1 MNDMTVGNPLKLFL
15 TFSIPLFIGN
25 IFQQMYSM
33 VDTIIV
39 GRYLGAQ
46 ALAGVGSTGSLNF
59 MINGCLFGL
68 TSGFSVMVAQRFGAK
83 DEEGIRKAIASNII
97 LTVICSLIVT
107 IIMLFLTK
115 PLLHIMNTP
124 EDIFEHA
131 YNYISVIFLGIFTL
145 AAYNMLAGIL
155 RALGDSKTPL
165 YFLVLACI
173 LNIVL
178 DIIFIVHIG
187 MGSEG
192 AGWATIISQAIAAI
206 LCLIYSFFKFKQ
218 FRPTTADFKDLMY
231 FYKIHLK
238 IGVPMALQY
247 SVTSIGVVIVQVAI
261 NGFGSTAVA
270 AFTAAS
276 KVLQLILQPLMTYG
290 VSTATFVAQNLG
302 AGKIDRIKDG
312 VKCITKISIVTSIIG
327 GFILVFAGKPMVGL
341 FLENPDP
348 EILYSAQQVLNY
360 ASAFIIPLGFIF
372 VFRNALQSLGQ
383 SFVPMLVGAI
393 ELIARAVV
401 VYTLPSIIGFIGI
414 CIADPV
420 AWVSGSIPLVV
431 VYIIKI
437 KQLEADHI
445 SMEQEEYIL

>member
-1 MNDMTVGNPLKLFL
+1 MTTGNPLKLFL

-25 IFQQMYSM
+25 IFQQLYSM

-68 TSGFSVMVAQRFGAK
+68 TGGFSVLVAQRFGAK
-83 DEEGIRKAIASNII
+83 DEKGIKKAIASNIV
-97 LTVICSLIVT
+97 LTIIFSLAVT
-107 IIMLFLTK
+107 IVMLFLTE

-124 EDIFEHA
+124 PDIFEHA
-131 YNYISVIFLGIFTL
+131 YKYISIIFLGVFTL
-145 AAYNMLAGIL
+145 ASYNMLAGIL

-165 YFLVLACI
+165 YFLIIACI
-173 LNIVL
+173 LNIFL
-178 DIIFIVHIG
+178 DIAFIVNLG

-192 AGWATIISQAIAAI
+192 AGWATVISQAIAAI
-206 LCLIYSFFKFKQ
+206 LCLIYSFIKFKQ
-218 FRPTTADFKDLMY
+218 FRPTATDFKDLTY

-247 SVTSIGVVIVQVAI
+247 SVTSIGVVIVQIAI
-261 NGFGSTAVA
+261 NGFGSTIVA

-276 KVLQLILQPLMTYG
+276 RVLQLIIQPLLTYG
-290 VSTATFVAQNLG
+290 VATATFVAQNLG
-302 AGKIDRIKDG
+302 AGRIDRIKEG
-312 VKCITKISIVTSIIG
+312 VNCITKISIITSILG
-327 GFILVFAGKPMVGL
+327 GFILVFAGKPMISL

-372 VFRNALQSLGQ
+372 VFRNVLQSIGQ

-393 ELIARAVV
+393 ELVARAVV
-401 VYTLPSIIGFIGI
+401 VYTLPDIIGFIGI
-414 CIADPV
+414 CIADPI
-420 AWVSGSIPLVV
+420 AWVSAAIPLVT
-431 VYIIKI
+431 VYLFQIK
-437 KQLEADHI
+437 KLEAAHPSI
-445 SMEQEEYIL
+445 EQQEYIL